1 MSQRKLLLCT
11 DMDRTVIPN
20 GTQAEHPDARKRFK
34 AFCQHPDITLV
45 YVTGRHKSLVQQA
58 IKNYSLPEPDY
69 AITDVGSK
77 IYQVKKGQWTEFTA
91 WQQEIALSW
100 KGKSHADLKSWL
112 SDISGLSLQER
123 HKQNSHK
130 LSYYLP
136 MYADK
141 ETVIAE
147 ITARLQKEG
156 VEASVIWSIDEP
168 KNVGLLDV
176 LPSKATKLHAIEFL
190 QHELGYHH
198 EETIFAGD
206 SGNDMPVLKS
216 AVQSILV
223 ANASAE
229 IKKAALHY
237 VEQDGHQSSL
247 YLASAQYCGMN
258 ANYAAGVL
266 EGVAHFAPQF
276 LDLLGESQ

>member
-1 MSQRKLLLCT
+1 
-11 DMDRTVIPN
+11 MDRTVIPN
-20 GTQAEHPDARKRFK
+20 GTQAEHPDARQRFN
-34 AFCQHPDITLV
+34 AFCQHPEVTLV

-58 IKNYSLPEPDY
+58 IKNYSLPEPNY

-77 IYQVKKGQWTEFTA
+77 IYQVKQGKWTELIA
-91 WQQEIALSW
+91 WQQEIATSW
-100 KGKSHADLKSWL
+100 RGKSHADLKSWL
-112 SDISGLSLQER
+112 NNISGLSIQES

-136 MYADK
+136 LYADK
-141 ETVIAE
+141 EQVMDT
-147 ITARLQKEG
+147 ITARLKKEG
-156 VEASVIWSIDEP
+156 VEASVIWSVDEP

-190 QHELGYHH
+190 QQELGYRH

-206 SGNDMPVLKS
+206 SGNDMPVLRS
-216 AVQSILV
+216 AMQSILV

-229 IKKAALHY
+229 IKKIALQY
-237 VEQDGHQSSL
+237 VEEAGYQSSL
-247 YLASAQYCGMN
+247 YLASPQHCGMN

-266 EGVAHFAPQF
+266 EGVAYFAPQF
-276 LDLLGESQ
+276 QDLLKE

>member
-1 MSQRKLLLCT
+1 MSQRRLLLCT
-11 DMDRTVIPN
+11 DMDRTVVPN

-45 YVTGRHKSLVQQA
+45 YVTGRHKALVQQA

-77 IYQVKKGQWTEFTA
+77 IYRIKQGHWTEFTA
-91 WQQEIALSW
+91 WQQEIAPSW
-100 KGKSHADLKSWL
+100 QGKSHAELKSWL
-112 SDISGLSLQER
+112 SKIPGLSLQES

-136 MYADK
+136 LYADK
-141 ETVIAE
+141 ETVKAAIV
-147 ITARLQKEG
+147 ARLQKEG
-156 VEASVIWSIDEP
+156 VEASVIWSVDEP
-168 KNVGLLDV
+168 KKVGLLDV
-176 LPSKATKLHAIEFL
+176 LPINATKLHAIEFL
-190 QHELGYHH
+190 QQELGYRH

-229 IKKAALHY
+229 VKKAALHS
-237 VEQDGHQSSL
+237 VEQTGLQSSL
-247 YLASAQYCGMN
+247 YLARAQYCGMN

-276 LDLLGESQ
+276 QDLLKA